1 MINVEQYFNESE
13 DPAFR
18 KIRINNSP
26 LGVYLGMSIEGL
38 PSIAFLSKRQ
48 PIRIDSTKY
57 IEVDQWY
64 EKDNVYWTK
73 FSLLLSNANSIFYT
87 LCEDFI
93 RAVMNCDEE
102 YEALNILNN
111 RYIIW
116 KQMFRKSTKV
126 LSEEIYKGLLGELCF
141 LLDYAIPKYGI
152 DISINAWSGPEFTAK
167 DFSVDETWYEVKS
180 TSVNSESV
188 RITSLSQLSSDVE
201 GHLVVVAFEKMSS
214 EFNDGKSSVA
224 HIIAKITD
232 MIENEETRERFMAK
246 VANYGYCAE
255 AEKEGFPKFK
265 LCSMS
270 IYLVKDGFPRI
281 TEKDVKYSGIV
292 KVSYN
297 IAINSMQEFLEE
309 CNDEII
315 RRI

>member
-57 IEVDQWY
+57 IAVDQWY

-102 YEALNILNN
+102 YEALNKAVIDTGMADFIDVEVFMDRDITASLVEYAHSRGVAVIGSNHHFHETPAKEEMVDIL
-111 RYIIW
+111 
-116 KQMFRKSTKV
+116 RKMQ
-126 LSEEIYKGLLGELCF
+126 EL
-141 LLDYAIPKYGI
+141 DADIPKLAVMPANKRDMLALLEATLEMSEDFADRPIITMSMGR
-152 DISINAWSGPEFTAK
+152 DGMISRVAGEIFGSAMTFGAVKKASAPGQIEAKALSNLLYEIHKNIN
-167 DFSVDETWYEVKS
+167 V
-180 TSVNSESV
+180 
-188 RITSLSQLSSDVE
+188 
-201 GHLVVVAFEKMSS
+201 
-214 EFNDGKSSVA
+214 
-224 HIIAKITD
+224 
-232 MIENEETRERFMAK
+232 
-246 VANYGYCAE
+246 
-255 AEKEGFPKFK
+255 
-265 LCSMS
+265 
-270 IYLVKDGFPRI
+270 
-281 TEKDVKYSGIV
+281 
-292 KVSYN
+292 
-297 IAINSMQEFLEE
+297 
-309 CNDEII
+309 
-315 RRI
+315 